1 MKVAIV
7 LNTSWNIYNFRLG
20 LVREL
25 IGQGHEVHAI
35 APHDEYSSKLVDEGC
50 IYHEVKMDSRG
61 ANPIKDFALTIELY
75 GIYKRLK
82 PDVILH
88 YTIKPNIYG
97 TFAASLLKIPAVNN
111 VCGLGTSFLNKDLVS
126 WIAIKLYKL
135 AFRFPKL
142 IFFQNQDDR
151 NFFLE
156 NKIVNPEIADIL
168 PGSGIDLHR
177 FQPETYHKNK
187 KFTFLLVSRLIHD
200 KGIIEYIDAIKI
212 LKERGLNANFQLL
225 GSKDYEHRRGIQ
237 EDIINDWLEHNVVE
251 YLGSTDDVRPYMK
264 ASDCVVLPSYREGTP
279 KSLIEAASTARP
291 IVATNVAGC
300 NNIVE
305 DNVNGLLCEPH
316 SAEDLADKM
325 AEIMSLDEQS
335 LANMGQQGRKIA
347 ESRFSEKIVID
358 KYLHLI
364 KTLEND
370 NNITQ

>member
-168 PGSGIDLHR
+168 PGSGIDLRR

>member
-251 YLGSTDDVRPYMK
+251 YLGSTDDVRPYLK

-305 DNVNGLLCEPH
+305 DKVNGLLCEPH

-325 AEIMSLDEQS
+325 EKIMSLDEQS